1 MTTTNSSPDP
11 PPFQEVE
18 VDEDLTQFLKQPIPK
33 NNKRTYS
40 EVFTEK
46 VVDEQPEDETIN
58 VKPATKEAIY
68 RLWSA
73 SGGEQSNELLPLVE
87 KVSKL
92 TEAQAKAYL
101 ECLQAFNAQKS
112 HKHLSNR
119 VITFLSHLVCHPK
132 DPLTRLAMEEDVF
145 LVNGIA
151 NGISDLLFYLGQIS
165 IPILICTYG
174 TFSWYTARQWEREH
188 PNENKTGAPVS
199 SIQNDGV
206 SEVSNGQDIVDDQT
220 HDQGMA

>member
-1 MTTTNSSPDP
+1 MATIPDP

-18 VDEDLTQFLKQPIPK
+18 VDENLTHFLEQPIPK

-40 EVFTEK
+40 EVFQEK
-46 VVDEQPEDETIN
+46 VVEEVNEDELTT
-58 VKPATKEAIY
+58 VKPSTKEAIY

-73 SGGEQSNELLPLVE
+73 SGGEHSNELLPLVE

-119 VITFLSHLVCHPK
+119 VLSFISQMVCHPK
-132 DPLTRLAMEEDVF
+132 DPLTRLAMEEDIF

-151 NGISDLLFYLGQIS
+151 NGISDMLFYLGQIS
-165 IPILICTYG
+165 IPILIATYG
-174 TFSWYTARQWEREH
+174 SFSWYTARQWEREH
-188 PNENKTGAPVS
+188 PSDKTGAAVS
-199 SIQNDGV
+199 SIQNDGI
-206 SEVSNGQDIVDDQT
+206 SAVSNGQDVINDQT
-220 HDQGMA
+220 HDEGMDSSVH

>member
-1 MTTTNSSPDP
+1 MTTAPDP
-11 PPFQEVE
+11 TPPIEEVE
-18 VDEDLTQFLKQPIPK
+18 VDENLTTFLKQPIPK

-40 EVFTEK
+40 EVFQEK
-46 VVDEQPEDETIN
+46 VVEEVNEDETSP
-58 VKPATKEAIY
+58 VKPATKDAIY

-73 SGGEQSNELLPLVE
+73 SGGEHSNELLPLVE
-87 KVSKL
+87 KVAKL

-119 VITFLSHLVCHPK
+119 VISFLSHLVCHPK

-151 NGISDLLFYLGQIS
+151 NGISDLMFYLGQIS
-165 IPILICTYG
+165 IPILISVYG
-174 TFSWYTARQWEREH
+174 GFSWYTARQWEREH
-188 PNENKTGAPVS
+188 PEEDKTGAAHS

-206 SEVSNGQDIVDDQT
+206 SAVSNGEDVANDQT
-220 HDQGMA
+220 HDE